1 MARLTP
7 VSWKK
12 LKCVFEKAGFTAE
25 REEGSHISMIK
36 PGVLRPVIIPKYDSV
51 GLDIIKNN
59 MRTAGLSRADYL
71 KFLDQC

>member
-1 MARLTP
+1 
-7 VSWKK
+7 
-12 LKCVFEKAGFTAE
+12 
-25 REEGSHISMIK
+25 MIK